1 MLIGDLTDTLMN
13 IVTFAFL
20 GAMVWLLVRPLP
32 DRNATSPGVKNDK
45 S

>member
-20 GAMVWLLVRPLP
+20 GVMVWLLVRPPP
-32 DRNATSPGVKNDK
+32 DRNGPSPGAKDDK